1 MKERSYPLPRFS
13 VNRPVT
19 VTMILLA
26 MLVVGA
32 IAYSRI
38 PLTLFPE
45 GMEWPRLFAW
55 ASYPNAGAIEVEKK
69 VVRLM
74 EEAVAQVGSVKRIQS
89 RANRGSGSVIVEFQK
104 DTDLQVASAEMRI
117 GWIELCRR
125 CPTR

>member
-1 MKERSYPLPRFS
+1 MKKSSYPLPHFS

-38 PLTLFPE
+38 PLALFPA
-45 GMEWPRLFAW
+45 GMQWPRLYAQAF
-55 ASYPNAGAIEVEKK
+55 YPNAGAIEVEKK

-74 EEAVAQVGSVKRIQS
+74 EEAVAQIGGVKSMRSMAPLDDFERSSSVKFVNS
-89 RANRGSGSVIVEFQK
+89 RSMQAV
-104 DTDLQVASAEMRI
+104 
-117 GWIELCRR
+117 
-125 CPTR
+125 